1 MSSAPHPHPLT
12 PTRMRA
18 TASALRD
25 LGFTHATITGRLGIG
40 DHRQNHTPRLAGRL
54 GELAASRREAPLRD
68 GLDAFVRVLVLNSP
82 VRVDAFRDLAGA
94 ALLDALEGMGLVEVV
109 DGRVSAELTLTEW
122 NGLLIASDTLWQH
135 RDARG
140 AFGAGDIPTD
150 AVLNPIFDSYAFAA
164 TLPARRAA
172 SCLDLCTGSGV
183 VALHASRTH
192 GEVLGVDIAPR
203 SVAFA
208 RFNAAL
214 NGIDNATFVEGDL
227 FAGIDGQFDTLAAN
241 PPYIPT
247 RTPPPGTSFWAGG
260 EDGDA
265 LTTAILR
272 GLPTHLA
279 VGGYACLVGFFLHRL
294 REGCLVV
301 TPDLAQLAPGCD
313 VVLHTA
319 PVPFRDR
326 SIVSPSAD
334 FGDAVRVDYGAYALR
349 RRQAE

>member
-1 MSSAPHPHPLT
+1 MH
-12 PTRMRA
+12 A
-18 TASALRD
+18 TACALRD
-25 LGFTHATITGRLGIG
+25 LGFTHAAIASRLGIG
-40 DHRQNHTPRLAGRL
+40 DHRQNHTPRLTRRL
-54 GELAASRREAPLRD
+54 GELAASRREAALRD
-68 GLDAFVRVLVLNSP
+68 GLDALVQVLVLNNP
-82 VRVDAFRDLAGA
+82 VPVDAFRDHAGA
-94 ALLDALEGMGLVEVV
+94 PLLDALEGMGLLQVIG
-109 DGRVSAELTLTEW
+109 GRVTAELTLTEW
-122 NGLLIASDTLWQH
+122 NGLLVASDTLWQH

-140 AFGAGDIPTD
+140 VFVASDIPTD

-164 TLPARRAA
+164 TLPARPAA
-172 SCLDLCTGSGV
+172 TCLDLCTGSGV

-214 NGIDNATFVEGDL
+214 NGIDNATFALGDL
-227 FAGIDGQFDTLAAN
+227 FAGVDGQFDTLAAN

-247 RTPPPGTSFWAGG
+247 RTPPPGASFWAGG

-272 GLPTHLA
+272 GLSTHLA
-279 VGGYACLVGFFLHRL
+279 VGGYACLVGFFLHRV
-294 REGCLVV
+294 REGRLVV

-313 VVLHTA
+313 VVLHTT
-319 PVPFRDR
+319 PVPFRDP

-349 RRQAE
+349 RR